1 MELSVIIPIYNEE
14 ENIRLLHQRLTK
26 VLNAMGSS
34 YELIFVNDGSVD
46 QSMQMVM
53 DLAKAENNI
62 KFIDL
67 SRNFGHQIAV
77 MAGLDHA
84 QGEAS
89 IIIDADLQDPPELI
103 PEMVAKWKEGYEVV
117 YAKRKSRKGESAM
130 KKWTAK
136 LFYRILRKL
145 TDFDIPV
152 DVGDFRIIDQKI
164 VEVLRNMPER
174 SKYLRGQI
182 AWVGFNQTYVTY
194 NREERHAG
202 ETGYSIKKMLD
213 LAMNAVTGFSEAPLR
228 LVTYMGIM
236 VTVFSLLTMMYTLIS
251 RLLTDSYVEGWASL
265 MVSILFLGG
274 VQMIAIGI
282 LGEYIGRIYRDIR
295 QRPLYIIKDTNF

>member
-14 ENIRLLHQRLTK
+14 ENISLLHHRLTK
-26 VLNAMGSS
+26 VLNEMDSG
-34 YELIFVNDGSVD
+34 YELIFINDGSHD
-46 QSMQMVM
+46 DSMELVQQ
-53 DLAKAENNI
+53 LAKENAYV
-62 KFIDL
+62 KYIDL

-84 QGEAS
+84 RGAAT

-295 QRPLYIIKDTNF
+295 QRPLYIVKDTNF

>member
-14 ENIRLLHQRLTK
+14 ENISLLHHRLTK
-26 VLNAMGSS
+26 VLNEMDSG
-34 YELIFVNDGSVD
+34 YELIFVNDGSHD
-46 QSMQMVM
+46 DSMQLVQQ
-53 DLAKAENNI
+53 LAKENAYV
-62 KFIDL
+62 KYIDL

-84 QGEAS
+84 QGAAT

-182 AWVGFNQTYVTY
+182 AWVGFKQTYVTY

-295 QRPLYIIKDTNF
+295 QRPLYIVKDTNF

>member
-14 ENIRLLHQRLTK
+14 ENISLLHHRLTK
-26 VLNAMGSS
+26 VLNEMDSG
-34 YELIFVNDGSVD
+34 YELIFVNDGSHD
-46 QSMQMVM
+46 DSMELVQQ
-53 DLAKAENNI
+53 LAKENAYV
-62 KFIDL
+62 KYIDL

-295 QRPLYIIKDTNF
+295 QRPLYIVKDTNF

>member
-14 ENIRLLHQRLTK
+14 ENISLLHHRLTK
-26 VLNAMGSS
+26 VLNEMDSG
-34 YELIFVNDGSVD
+34 YELIFVNDGSHD
-46 QSMQMVM
+46 DSMELVQQ
-53 DLAKAENNI
+53 LAKENAYVRY
-62 KFIDL
+62 IDL

-295 QRPLYIIKDTNF
+295 QRPLYIVKDTNF

>member
-14 ENIRLLHQRLTK
+14 ENIHPLHQRLTK
-26 VLNAMGSS
+26 VLNGLGTS
-34 YELIFVNDGSVD
+34 YELIFVNDGSQD
-46 QSMQMVM
+46 DSMELVQQ
-53 DLAKAENNI
+53 LANKHTYI
-62 KFIDL
+62 KYIDL

-84 QGEAS
+84 QGKATV
-89 IIIDADLQDPPELI
+89 IIDADLQDPPELI
-103 PEMVAKWKEGYEVV
+103 PEMVEKWKDGYEVV
-117 YAKRKSRKGESAM
+117 YAKRKSRKGESVL

-136 LFYRILRKL
+136 LFYRMLRKL

-194 NREERHAG
+194 NRDERHAG

-236 VTVFSLLTMMYTLIS
+236 VTIFSLLTMMYTLIS

-295 QRPLYIIKDTNF
+295 QRPLYIVKDTNF

>member
-295 QRPLYIIKDTNF
+295 QRPLYIVKDTNF